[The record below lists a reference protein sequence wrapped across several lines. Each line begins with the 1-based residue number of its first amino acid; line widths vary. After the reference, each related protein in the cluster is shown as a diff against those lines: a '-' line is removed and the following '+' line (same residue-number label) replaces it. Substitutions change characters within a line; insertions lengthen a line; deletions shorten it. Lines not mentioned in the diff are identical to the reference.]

1 MNHKLLHTPEGVRDI
16 YNGECAKKNVLQG
29 KLKELQKSYGYED
42 IQTPMFEFFDI
53 FNTET
58 GTVSSKDMYKFFDRE
73 GNTLVLRPDITPSI
87 ARVVAKC
94 FGQEQVPLRFS
105 YMGNTFI
112 NNSSLQGLMK
122 ETTQIGAELVGD
134 DSTDADGELVAL
146 AIHML
151 LESGLTQFQL
161 NIGHVGF
168 FNGIV
173 EESGMDDQLEN
184 ELRSLIESKNYFG
197 VEELVN
203 GLPMKPGLKSV
214 FLKLPEMF
222 GTKEVLETAKGL
234 TTNSKALKA
243 IERLE
248 KVYDVLDTYGVQKYV
263 TFDLGML
270 TEYNYY
276 TGIIFRGYTYGTGDA
291 IVKGGRSDH
300 LIGQFGKDSASVGFA
315 LVVDR
320 LMIALSRQKIDIPI
334 TDEKIMLLYPGNLL
348 KQAVGLAKQY
358 RREGIH
364 VAMVRKAEDRSLEQY
379 EIYAKNHQIQKILYM
394 ETDGRTEEIE
404 VKI

>member
-1 MNHKLLHTPEGVRDI
+1 MNNKLLHTPEGVRDI
-16 YNGECAKKNVLQG
+16 YNGECTRKNVLQE
-29 KLKELQKSYGYED
+29 KLREQLKSYGYED

-53 FNTET
+53 FNTEI

-94 FGQEQVPLRFS
+94 FGEEQIPMRFS

-146 AIHML
+146 AIDML
-151 LESGLTQFQL
+151 LKSGLTQFQL
-161 NIGHVGF
+161 DIGHVGF

-173 EESGMDDQLEN
+173 EESGMDSALES
-184 ELRSLIESKNYFG
+184 ELRALIESKNFFG
-197 VEELVN
+197 VEELV
-203 GLPMKPGLKSV
+203 GSLPMKPGLKTV

-222 GTKEVLETAKGL
+222 GTKDVLEMAKGL
-234 TTNSKALKA
+234 TSNPKALGA
-243 IERLE
+243 INRLE
-248 KVYDVLDTYGVQKYV
+248 KVYDVLDTYGFQKYV

-270 TEYNYY
+270 TEYDYY

-291 IVKGGRSDH
+291 IVKGGRYNN
-300 LIGQFGKDSASVGFA
+300 LIGQFGKDAASVGFA

-320 LMIALSRQKIDIPI
+320 LMTALSRQKIEIPV
-334 TDEKIMLLYPGNLL
+334 TDVRFMLLYPGNLL
-348 KQAVGLAKQY
+348 KRAIDLAKEY
-358 RREGIH
+358 RKQGIL
-364 VAMVRKAEDRSLEQY
+364 VAMIRKNESLSLVHY
-379 EIYAKNHQIQKILYM
+379 KDYAKSHQIQRIVCLEPDT
-394 ETDGRTEEIE
+394 ETGEIE
-404 VKI
+404 VEL

>member
-1 MNHKLLHTPEGVRDI
+1 MNNKLLHTPEGVRDI
-16 YNGECAKKNVLQG
+16 YNGECTRKNVLQE
-29 KLKELQKSYGYED
+29 KLREQLKSYGYED

-53 FNTET
+53 FNTEI

-94 FGQEQVPLRFS
+94 FGEEQIPMRFS

-122 ETTQIGAELVGD
+122 ETTQLGAELVGD

-146 AIHML
+146 AIDML
-151 LESGLTQFQL
+151 LKSGLTQFQL
-161 NIGHVGF
+161 DIGHVGF

-173 EESGMDDQLEN
+173 EESGMDSTLES
-184 ELRSLIESKNYFG
+184 ELRALIESKNYFG
-197 VEELVN
+197 VEELV
-203 GLPMKPGLKSV
+203 GSLPMKPGLKSV

-222 GTKEVLETAKGL
+222 GTKDVLEMAKGL
-234 TTNSKALKA
+234 TSNPKALGA
-243 IERLE
+243 IKRLE
-248 KVYDVLDTYGVQKYV
+248 KVYDVLDTYGFQKYV

-270 TEYNYY
+270 TEYDYY

-291 IVKGGRSDH
+291 IVKGGRYNN
-300 LIGQFGKDSASVGFA
+300 LIGQFGKDAASVGFA

-320 LMIALSRQKIDIPI
+320 LMTALSRQKIEIPVTDIRF
-334 TDEKIMLLYPGNLL
+334 MLLYPGDLL
-348 KQAVGLAKQY
+348 KRAIDLAKEY
-358 RREGIH
+358 RKRDIQ
-364 VAMVRKAEDRSLEQY
+364 VAMIRKDESLSLAY
-379 EIYAKNHQIQKILYM
+379 YKDYAKSHQIQRIVCLEPDT
-394 ETDGRTEEIE
+394 ETGEIE
-404 VKI
+404 VEI

>member
-1 MNHKLLHTPEGVRDI
+1 MNNKLLHTPEGVRDI
-16 YNGECAKKNVLQG
+16 YNGECTRKNVLQE
-29 KLKELQKSYGYED
+29 KLREQLKSYGYED

-53 FNTET
+53 FNTEI

-94 FGQEQVPLRFS
+94 FGEEQIPMRFS

-146 AIHML
+146 AIDML
-151 LESGLTQFQL
+151 LKSGLTQFQL
-161 NIGHVGF
+161 DIGHVGF

-173 EESGMDDQLEN
+173 EESGMNSALES
-184 ELRSLIESKNYFG
+184 ELRALIESKNFFG
-197 VEELVN
+197 VEELV
-203 GLPMKPGLKSV
+203 GSLPMKPGLKTV

-222 GTKEVLETAKGL
+222 GTKDVLEMAKGL
-234 TTNSKALKA
+234 TSNPKALGA
-243 IERLE
+243 INRLE
-248 KVYDVLDTYGVQKYV
+248 KVYDVLDTYGFQKYV

-270 TEYNYY
+270 TEYDYY

-291 IVKGGRSDH
+291 IVKGGRYNN
-300 LIGQFGKDSASVGFA
+300 LIGQFGKDAASVGFA

-320 LMIALSRQKIDIPI
+320 LMTALSRQKIEIPV
-334 TDEKIMLLYPGNLL
+334 TDVRFMLLYPGNLL
-348 KQAVGLAKQY
+348 KRAIDLAKEY
-358 RREGIH
+358 RKQGIL
-364 VAMVRKAEDRSLEQY
+364 VAMIRKNESLSLVHY
-379 EIYAKNHQIQKILYM
+379 KDYAKSHQIQRIVCLEPDT
-394 ETDGRTEEIE
+394 ETGEIE
-404 VKI
+404 VEL